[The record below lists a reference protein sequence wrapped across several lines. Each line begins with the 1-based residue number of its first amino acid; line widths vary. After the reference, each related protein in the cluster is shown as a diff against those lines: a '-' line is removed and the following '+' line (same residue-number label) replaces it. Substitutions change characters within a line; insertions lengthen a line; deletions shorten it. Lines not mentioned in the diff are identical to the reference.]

1 MTAWDLVMDL
11 VMVKRGHWVWEQ
23 GGAWFGIPLQNFW
36 GWWLTS
42 FLVIALYL
50 WLGGKSQ
57 PAPRD
62 DDRQGILLYA
72 VMGLGTVIS
81 GFQTGYPLAAWT
93 GLLLM
98 GTLAVWGWKSYRQA
112 PLGGADRRSAV
123 R

>member
-57 PAPRD
+57 PAPSE

-93 GLLLM
+93 GLIAM
-98 GTLAVWGWKSYRQA
+98 GILAAWGWRANSTKVVENA
-112 PLGGADRRSAV
+112 
-123 R
+123 